1 MRSHLFNHNSENHR
15 RTDERRATQ
24 MVIMEYNR
32 FPAEKSRAF
41 VQITGEKI
49 REREEYYNSKCNAK
63 TPPC

>member
-1 MRSHLFNHNSENHR
+1 
-15 RTDERRATQ
+15 

-49 REREEYYNSKCNAK
+49 RERSTTIANAMQK
-63 TPPC
+63 LLRVR

>member
-1 MRSHLFNHNSENHR
+1 
-15 RTDERRATQ
+15 
-24 MVIMEYNR
+24 MEYNR

>member
-1 MRSHLFNHNSENHR
+1 
-15 RTDERRATQ
+15 

-49 REREEYYNSKCNAK
+49 RERGVLNTIANAMQK
-63 TPPC
+63 LLRVR